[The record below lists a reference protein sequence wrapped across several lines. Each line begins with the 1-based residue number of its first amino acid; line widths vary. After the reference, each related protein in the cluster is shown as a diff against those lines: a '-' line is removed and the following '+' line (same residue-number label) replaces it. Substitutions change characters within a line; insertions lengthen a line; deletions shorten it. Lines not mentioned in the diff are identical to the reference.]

1 MKKISILKRKIVRAY
16 NKKSNWEYSE
26 YKGYPKDTYF
36 GYNDLEDVTKSLVED
51 YRNFYGYSL
60 RKWRYN

>member
-1 MKKISILKRKIVRAY
+1 MKKISILKRKIVKAY

-26 YKGYPKDTYF
+26 YKGYPKGTYF
-36 GYNDLEDVTKSLVED
+36 GYKDLKDVTKSLVED